1 MSQKPKVDRT
11 KYIIQ
16 DKQNET
22 IIKKTGEVDGFNF
35 KIRNIDNC
43 TIYLLDWTKGVK
55 KKFFIFYFLYHLI
68 RCSLMIAQIVK

>member
-1 MSQKPKVDRT
+1 MSNPKPKVDRT

-16 DKQNET
+16 DKKNET

-55 KKFFIFYFLYHLI
+55 NKLNFFYFIDVY
-68 RCSLMIAQIVK
+68 

>member
-16 DKQNET
+16 DKKNET

-55 KKFFIFYFLYHLI
+55 KKIYFLFFIPSY
-68 RCSLMIAQIVK
+68 